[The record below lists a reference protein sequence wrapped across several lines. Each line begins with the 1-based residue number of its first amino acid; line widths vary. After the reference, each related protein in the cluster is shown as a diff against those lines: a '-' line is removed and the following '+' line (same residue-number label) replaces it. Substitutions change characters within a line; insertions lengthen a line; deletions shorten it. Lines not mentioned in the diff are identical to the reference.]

1 MKKLKKLLVV
11 EDDPKIRAALKVR
24 LGASGYEVV
33 SAQDGFSGLKMTVAH
48 KPDLILLDI
57 MMPVGMGFSVAER
70 LRDLGLGGIPI
81 IFITAS
87 KRAGLRK
94 MAQKLGAAG
103 FFEKPYDAD
112 ELVAAIDLILD
123 NKPRLPMPAS
133 ASTKARNERNGGRDS
148 VS

>member
-1 MKKLKKLLVV
+1 MKKILII
-11 EDDPKIRAALKVR
+11 EDDVKICAALRVR
-24 LGASGYEVV
+24 LGAAGYEIAA
-33 SAQDGFSGLKMTVAH
+33 AQDGFSGLKMTMTF

-70 LRDLGLGGIPI
+70 LKDLGLSEIPI

-94 MAQKLGAAG
+94 MAERLGAAG

-123 NKPRLPMPAS
+123 HKQKMVIPKPAS
-133 ASTKARNERNGGRDS
+133 RAERASGQDAS
-148 VS
+148 